1 MTEGQRIY
9 EQDFWEKAFLRAV
22 GEGDPTQAEIKSG
35 SEAADR
41 MLEEWR
47 KRWSLT
53 GPLRIGDKVQHRI
66 WPDCAGTVKE
76 ILATGSAAVTWDS
89 FDKVPPASIEG
100 NHNLLL
106 VGRGTPH
113 EATASMEAKP

>member
-1 MTEGQRIY
+1 MTESERIY
-9 EQDFWEKAFLRAV
+9 EQDFWEKAFLRAI

-53 GPLRIGDKVQHRI
+53 LTQRLRARYRAR
-66 WPDCAGTVKE
+66 P
-76 ILATGSAAVTWDS
+76 
-89 FDKVPPASIEG
+89 
-100 NHNLLL
+100 
-106 VGRGTPH
+106 
-113 EATASMEAKP
+113 EAKS